1 MTTKE
6 FHLLNLIIYDG
17 ETKIYE
23 GISEEV
29 PKEISDKQ
37 IVIDKIVDKTLI
49 VKLVDN

>member
-17 ETKIYE
+17 DKVVYE

-29 PKEISDKQ
+29 PKEISDRQ
-37 IVIDKIVDKTLI
+37 IVIDKIDDKTLI